1 MTSECEWILDD
12 EDMVSIQC
20 SCIDVMHVDE
30 ERDCPSNNVAM
41 RGEEASAVST
51 NVEVL
56 KGERVSI
63 DEV

>member
-1 MTSECEWILDD
+1 M
-12 EDMVSIQC
+12 SIQC
-20 SCIDVMHVDE
+20 SCIGVVHVDE
-30 ERDCPSNNVAM
+30 ERDGPSKNVAM

-56 KGERVSI
+56 ERGRVLI

>member
-1 MTSECEWILDD
+1 MISEWILDG
-12 EDMVSIQC
+12 EDRVSIQC

-30 ERDCPSNNVAM
+30 ERDGPSKNVAM

-51 NVEVL
+51 NVGVL
-56 KGERVSI
+56 ERGRVSI